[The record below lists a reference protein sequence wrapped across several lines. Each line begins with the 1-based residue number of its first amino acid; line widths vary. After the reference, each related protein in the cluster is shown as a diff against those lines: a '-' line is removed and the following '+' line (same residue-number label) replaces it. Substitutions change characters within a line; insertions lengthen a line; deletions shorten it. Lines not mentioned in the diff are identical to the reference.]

1 MTRKTDTKASP
12 RVLIKSH
19 TTRGWDQD
27 HGFRTEAISPGKY
40 AIMGPPKRD
49 MIRLHVAFLQKLA
62 SGCIVQEG
70 HDPAQYRRMLGSA
83 ILGRA
88 SLAAHMLKTIDDL
101 ERHLSRLDR
110 SDLDSAARLNALDA
124 VHSALILASEFHGWT
139 VVDNEPAIDARIR
152 SVDGAKRGA
161 AGKARATQARDVE
174 LASEYQARRS
184 KPGGLSVS
192 ALMQEIG
199 KSAGLG
205 RTASIEAIKRG
216 LQKLK

>member
-1 MTRKTDTKASP
+1 MRRKIFGTNFASK
-12 RVLIKSH
+12 IY
-19 TTRGWDQD
+19 
-27 HGFRTEAISPGKY
+27 ISQF
-40 AIMGPPKRD
+40 
-49 MIRLHVAFLQKLA
+49 V
-62 SGCIVQEG
+62 
-70 HDPAQYRRMLGSA
+70 
-83 ILGRA
+83 
-88 SLAAHMLKTIDDL
+88 LKTSSSRYQIDTMAGI
-101 ERHLSRLDR
+101 S
-110 SDLDSAARLNALDA
+110 
-124 VHSALILASEFHGWT
+124 ILPVGAIGLGWT

>member
-12 RVLIKSH
+12 KGLIKSH

-27 HGFRTEAISPGKY
+27 HGFRLEAISPGKY
-40 AIMGPPKRD
+40 ALKGPSTTD
-49 MIRLHVAFLQKLA
+49 MIRSHVAFLQKLA
-62 SGCIVQEG
+62 SECIVQEG
-70 HDPAQYRRMLGSA
+70 HDPAQYRKMLGSA
-83 ILGRA
+83 ILDRA

-101 ERHLSRLDR
+101 ERHLSRLER
-110 SDLDSAARLNALDA
+110 SDLDSAARLNALGA

-152 SVDGAKRGA
+152 SVDGAKRGSA
-161 AGKARATQARDVE
+161 AKARATQARDVK
-174 LASEYQARRS
+174 LAREYLARQS
-184 KPGGLSVS
+184 KPSGLSVS

-199 KSAGLG
+199 KSARLG
-205 RTASIEAIKRG
+205 RTASIDAIKRG